1 MKKTLFIT
9 AMLFSFLTYAQN
21 MNYKNDWDK
30 LTKLKSEGKTKDA
43 LDLVS
48 KILEQARKDQNIA
61 QQIKSNLFVYKYKM
75 I

>member
-30 LTKLKSEGKTKDA
+30 ISKLEGEGKTKDA

-61 QQIKSNLFVYKYKM
+61 QQIKSNLFVYNIK
-75 I
+75 